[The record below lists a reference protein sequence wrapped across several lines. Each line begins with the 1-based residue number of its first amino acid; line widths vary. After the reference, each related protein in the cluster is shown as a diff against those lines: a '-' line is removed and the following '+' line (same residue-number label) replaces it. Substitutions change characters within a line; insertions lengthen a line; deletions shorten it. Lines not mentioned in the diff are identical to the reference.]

1 MTCEVIWNEEFFSFF
16 ENFCASHVKLEN
28 TRSRKEKKKNREEEE
43 EVLT

>member
-1 MTCEVIWNEEFFSFF
+1 VKLFGMKFFSFF

-43 EVLT
+43 EEVLT